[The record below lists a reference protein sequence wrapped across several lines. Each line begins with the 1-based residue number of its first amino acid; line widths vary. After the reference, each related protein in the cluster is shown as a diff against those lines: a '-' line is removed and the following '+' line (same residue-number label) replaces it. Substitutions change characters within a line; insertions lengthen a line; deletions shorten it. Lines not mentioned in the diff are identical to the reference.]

1 MWLAQCGGAELSFLC
16 GLVAVGVSLFACR
29 DGPAMGRVAAP
40 GTLWVDLECGQHLR
54 EARRCPVPLALP
66 MGDLP
71 LGDPQLAGSS
81 EHSITLGVHTD

>member
-1 MWLAQCGGAELSFLC
+1 MVELSSPSC
-16 GLVAVGVSLFACR
+16 VGWELWVYPCL
-29 DGPAMGRVAAP
+29 PAEMDQLLGMVAAP
-40 GTLWVDLECGQHLR
+40 GTLWVELECGQHLR